1 MNNPNNFIYLF
12 LLRVIEVAAHK
23 THVVTS
29 YCVYKMLMLN
39 SFFGSLHGVT
49 QLQQHECRQFTTRI
63 FSMS

>member
-1 MNNPNNFIYLF
+1 MNNPNSFIYLF

-29 YCVYKMLMLN
+29 YCLYKMLVLN

-49 QLQQHECRQFTTRI
+49 QL
-63 FSMS
+63 